1 MLIQIL
7 DHLAEK
13 WNNKD
18 MLTTVIGAY
27 PKPSYLKITDWFNAS
42 GGTDTEYPTKFYEDE
57 IKKMGNN
64 VEELFNKATKEIISD
79 QEECGIDI
87 LTDGEVRREN
97 YIHYHC
103 RYLEGIDF
111 ANLTEKVA
119 RTGNYKCWLPTITSK
134 VKAKES
140 FLVEEWKKNQSLT
153 NKDLKITIPGP
164 MTITDTIANTFYD
177 SDEHMGEDL
186 ADAINVEIKRLVDAG
201 CKYIQVDEP
210 LFARKPEN
218 ALNFGIKN
226 LERCFKDL
234 NNQSIE
240 KITHICCGYPD
251 KLDAV
256 DYPKAPLDSYSK
268 ISKALD
274 ESIIDTVSIEDAHR
288 YNDLNFLK
296 DFKQTKVIFGLV
308 KIASSQVETKEEI
321 VSRINDALKFID
333 KEQLIVAPDCGLGH
347 LPRDLA
353 KIKLKICLLYT
364 SPSPRDGLLSRMPSS
379 A

>member
-1 MLIQIL
+1 
-7 DHLAEK
+7 
-13 WNNKD
+13 

-57 IKKMGNN
+57 IKKMGDRFDD
-64 VEELFNKATKEIISD
+64 LLNKATSEIISD

-103 RYLEGIDF
+103 RHLEGIDF
-111 ANLTEKVA
+111 TNLTEKVA
-119 RTGNYKCWLPTITSK
+119 RTGNYKCWLPTIKSK
-134 VKAKES
+134 VKAKEP
-140 FLVEEWKKNQSLT
+140 FLVEEWKQNQSLT
-153 NKDLKITIPGP
+153 TKDLKITIPGP
-164 MTITDTIANTFYD
+164 MTITDTIANTFYK
-177 SDEHMGEDL
+177 SDEKMGEDL

-210 LFARKPEN
+210 LFARKPQN
-218 ALNFGIKN
+218 AINFGIQN
-226 LERCFKDL
+226 LERCFKDVEDK
-234 NNQSIE
+234 NIE

-251 KLDAV
+251 KLDAI

-274 ESIIDTVSIEDAHR
+274 GSIIDTVSIEDAHR
-288 YNDLNFLK
+288 YNNLEFLK
-296 DFKQTKVIFGLV
+296 DFNKTKVIFGLI
-308 KIASSQVETKEEI
+308 KIASSQIETKEEI
-321 VSRINDALKFID
+321 VSRINDAIKFID
-333 KEQLIVAPDCGLGH
+333 KEQLVVAPDCGLGH

-353 KIKLKICLLYT
+353 KTKLKIMVEAAK
-364 SPSPRDGLLSRMPSS
+364 SF
-379 A
+379 

>member
-1 MLIQIL
+1 
-7 DHLAEK
+7 
-13 WNNKD
+13 

-57 IKKMGNN
+57 IKKMGDRFDD
-64 VEELFNKATKEIISD
+64 LLNKATSEIISD

-103 RYLEGIDF
+103 RHLEGIDF
-111 ANLTEKVA
+111 TNLTEKVA
-119 RTGNYKCWLPTITSK
+119 RTGNYKCWLPTIKSK
-134 VKAKES
+134 VKAKEP
-140 FLVEEWKKNQSLT
+140 FLVEEWKQNQSLT
-153 NKDLKITIPGP
+153 TKDLKITIPGP
-164 MTITDTIANTFYD
+164 MTITDTIANTFYK
-177 SDEHMGEDL
+177 SDEKMGEDL

-210 LFARKPEN
+210 LFARKPQN
-218 ALNFGIKN
+218 AINFGIQN
-226 LERCFKDL
+226 LERCFKDVEDK
-234 NNQSIE
+234 NIE

-251 KLDAV
+251 KLDAI

-288 YNDLNFLK
+288 YNNLQFLK
-296 DFKQTKVIFGLV
+296 DFNKTKVIFGLI
-308 KIASSQVETKEEI
+308 KIASSQIETKEEI
-321 VSRINDALKFID
+321 ESRINDAIKFID
-333 KEQLIVAPDCGLGH
+333 KEQLVVAPDCGLGH

-353 KIKLKICLLYT
+353 KTKLKIMVEAAK
-364 SPSPRDGLLSRMPSS
+364 SF
-379 A
+379 

>member
-1 MLIQIL
+1 
-7 DHLAEK
+7 
-13 WNNKD
+13 

-57 IKKMGNN
+57 IKKMGDRFDD
-64 VEELFNKATKEIISD
+64 LLNKATSEIISD

-103 RYLEGIDF
+103 RHLEGIDF
-111 ANLTEKVA
+111 TNLTEKVA
-119 RTGNYKCWLPTITSK
+119 RTGNYKCWLPTIKSK
-134 VKAKES
+134 VKAKEP
-140 FLVEEWKKNQSLT
+140 FLVEEWKQNQSLT
-153 NKDLKITIPGP
+153 TKDLKITIPGP
-164 MTITDTIANTFYD
+164 MTITDTIANTFYK
-177 SDEHMGEDL
+177 SDETMGEDL

-210 LFARKPEN
+210 LFARKPQN
-218 ALNFGIKN
+218 AINFGIQN
-226 LERCFKDL
+226 LERCFKDVEDK
-234 NNQSIE
+234 NIE

-251 KLDAV
+251 KLDAI

-288 YNDLNFLK
+288 YNNLEFLK
-296 DFKQTKVIFGLV
+296 DFNKTKVIFGLI
-308 KIASSQVETKEEI
+308 KIASSQIETKEEI
-321 VSRINDALKFID
+321 VSRINDAIKFID
-333 KEQLIVAPDCGLGH
+333 KEQLVVAPDCGLGH

-353 KIKLKICLLYT
+353 KTKLKIMVEAAK
-364 SPSPRDGLLSRMPSS
+364 SF
-379 A
+379 